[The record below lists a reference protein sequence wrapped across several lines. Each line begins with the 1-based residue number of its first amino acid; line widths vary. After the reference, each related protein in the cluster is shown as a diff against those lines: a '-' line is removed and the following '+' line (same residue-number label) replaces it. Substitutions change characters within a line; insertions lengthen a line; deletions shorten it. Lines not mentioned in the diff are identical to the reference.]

1 MKHVDEYRD
10 PKIVRELAQAI
21 KAEAKRPMR
30 FMELCGTHTMAIARH
45 GLPALWP
52 AGLEMVS
59 GPGCPVC
66 VTSAAEIDAAVGL
79 ASVDGLCVA
88 TFGDMIRV
96 PGSGGSLAEAR
107 ARGADVRVVYSA
119 LDAVKIA
126 AEEPGRQVAFLG
138 IGFETT
144 APTVAAAIMAAKAQG
159 LDNFSILSC
168 HKLLPPAMAALL
180 AGPELGLD
188 GFVCPGHVST
198 VIGAAPYQ
206 AAVDCGLACV
216 ITGFEPVD
224 IMAGV
229 LMLVR
234 QVAGGQPKVEIQ
246 YARAVSPEGNPKA
259 VELMLSVFQPVDSV
273 WRGLGPIPNSGLAL
287 REEYADFDAMARF
300 GLSLGQVD
308 DPPGCRCGDV
318 LRGLMKPPE
327 CALFG
332 KACNPEKPVGPCM
345 VSGEGSCAAWFRYRR
360 ED

>member
-10 PKIVRELAQAI
+10 PQMVRGL
-21 KAEAKRPMR
+21 AEAINAEANRPMR

-45 GLPALWP
+45 GLPSMLP
-52 AGLEMVS
+52 DDLEFVS

-79 ASVDGLCVA
+79 AGIDGLCVA

-107 ARGADVRVVYSA
+107 AKGADVRVVYSA
-119 LDAVKIA
+119 LDAVKLA
-126 AEEPGRQVAFLG
+126 AEELGRHVAFLG

-144 APTVAAAIMAAKAQG
+144 APTVAAAIMTAKAKG
-159 LDNFSILSC
+159 LHNFSVFSC
-168 HKLLPPAMAALL
+168 HKLLPPALAALL
-180 AGPELGLD
+180 SGPELGLD

-198 VIGAAPYQ
+198 VIGAEPYQ
-206 AAVDCGLACV
+206 AAVEHGLACV
-216 ITGFEPVD
+216 ITGFEPTD

-234 QVAGGQPKVEIQ
+234 QVVSGQPKVEIQ
-246 YARAVSPEGNPKA
+246 YTRAVSPAGNPKA
-259 VELMLSVFQPVDSV
+259 VGMMHLVFRPVDSV
-273 WRGLGPIPNSGLAL
+273 WRGLGLIPQSGLTL
-287 REEYADFDAMARF
+287 RSEFAEFDAMRRF
-300 GLSLGQVD
+300 ELKLGQVD

-318 LRGLMKPPE
+318 LRGLIKPPD
-327 CALFG
+327 CVLFG

-345 VSGEGSCAAWFRYRR
+345 VSGEGSCAAWFKYRR